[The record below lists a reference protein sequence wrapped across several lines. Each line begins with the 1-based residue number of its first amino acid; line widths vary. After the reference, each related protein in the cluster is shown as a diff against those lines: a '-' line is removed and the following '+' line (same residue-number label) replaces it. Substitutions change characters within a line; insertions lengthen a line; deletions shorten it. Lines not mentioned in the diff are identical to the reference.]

1 MGFIIN
7 TNTSAMVATTQS
19 NINQKGLGSSLEKL
33 SSGLKINRA
42 ADDASGLAIADSLRS
57 QANSLT
63 QALHNANEAVGIIQ
77 IADQAM
83 SEQVAIL
90 DTIKTKATQAAQD
103 GQSTSSRKAIQSDIK
118 ALMSQLD
125 NIAGSTSYNGKQ
137 LLSGNFVNKEFQIG
151 AYSRNTVTASIEATS
166 SDKIGHVRAETT
178 KVDSI
183 TASGTSKLTFKG
195 THIPNGSMTLE
206 SVTID
211 SKAGTGIGV
220 LAEVINK
227 NSSLLGV
234 KASFKVENLGSK
246 SIEAGS
252 QVQNLTINGVE
263 LGNLSDIKA
272 NDADG
277 RLVAT
282 INEVRDQTGVFA
294 SVDARGRLKLTSD
307 DGRAIE
313 IKTDAVTTG
322 TDANGDAITKSFDD
336 FFGMDGNSFNGGRL
350 TMVAVGAI
358 DIRATEESGGALD
371 KAMNNGAM
379 SEANFNLRGSLNG
392 FNSLQA
398 DAMGTFANSNSL
410 NYPGSD
416 QLNEETYPLT
426 AGVTTLEG
434 AFAVMDIADSA
445 IKQLDLIRSG
455 LGSAQNEL
463 EAAVNNISVTRT
475 NVKAAESTIRDVDF
489 AEETAN
495 FSKQNILVQS
505 GSYALSQANAVQ
517 QNVLKL
523 LQ

>member
-7 TNTSAMVATTQS
+7 TNTSAMVATTQA
-19 NINQKGLGSSLEKL
+19 NITQKSLGSSLEKL

-42 ADDASGLAIADSLRS
+42 ADDASGLAIADSLRA
-57 QANSLT
+57 QANSLN
-63 QALHNANEAVGIIQ
+63 QAMQNANEAIGIIQ

-83 SEQVAIL
+83 SEQVKIL
-90 DTIKTKATQAAQD
+90 DTIKTKSTQAAQD
-103 GQSTSSRKAIQSDIK
+103 GQSQESRSAIQNDIK

-137 LLSGNFVNKEFQIG
+137 LLSGNFVNREFQVG
-151 AYSRNTVTASIEATS
+151 AYSRNTVSTSIEATS

-183 TASGTSKLTFKG
+183 KSAGISTLTFKG
-195 THIPNGSMTLE
+195 SHIPNGSITME
-206 SVTID
+206 SVKID

-227 NSSLLGV
+227 NSDILGV
-234 KASFKVENLGSK
+234 KASYKVESLGSK
-246 SIEAGS
+246 PVQAGS
-252 QVQNLTINGVE
+252 SVLNLKINGVE
-263 LGNLSDIKA
+263 LGSVNDIKA

-282 INEVRDQTGVFA
+282 INEVKDQTGVFA
-294 SVDARGRLKLTSD
+294 SIDERGRLKLTSE

-313 IKTDAVTTG
+313 MKTDTVTTG
-322 TDANGDAITKSFDD
+322 NDEAGNPITKTFDD
-336 FFGMDGNSFNGGRL
+336 FFGIDGNSFNGGRL
-350 TMVAVGAI
+350 TMVAKGAI
-358 DIRATEESGGALD
+358 DIRSSEKEGGALEG
-371 KAMNNGAM
+371 AMNDGAM

-392 FNSLQA
+392 FNALQA
-398 DAMGTFANSNSL
+398 DAMGTFANANSL

-416 QLNEETYPLT
+416 NLNEDTYPLT
-426 AGVTTLEG
+426 AGVTTMSG
-434 AFAVMDIADSA
+434 AFAMMDIADSA
-445 IKQLDLIRSG
+445 IKQLDSVRSG

-463 EAAVNNISVTRT
+463 EAAVNNIAVTRT

-489 AEETAN
+489 AVETAN

-505 GSYALSQANAVQ
+505 GTYALSQANAVQ